1 MYQKSKNKDLN
12 KITEHIIKAAV
23 DIHKTLG
30 PGLLETAYEKCLVY
44 ELSQKNLK
52 IEQQKP
58 LPVIYKNVK
67 LDCAYRLDLL
77 VEDEVVVELKA
88 VEILLPIHQAQLLSY
103 LKLASFK
110 VGLLLNFNERFMVNG
125 IKRLVNNY

>member
-1 MYQKSKNKDLN
+1 MDKKSKNKNLN
-12 KITEHIIKAAV
+12 SVTEQIIKAAI

-44 ELSQKNLK
+44 DLSQKGLK

-58 LPVIYKNVK
+58 LLVIYKKVK

-77 VEDEVVVELKA
+77 IENEVVVELKA
-88 VEILLPIHQAQLLSY
+88 VECILPIHQAQLLSY
-103 LKLASFK
+103 LKLGSFK
-110 VGLLLNFNERFMVNG
+110 VGLLLNFNERYLVNG